1 MTTKTKPK
9 IKDQL
14 TKALAQAEATEETMR
29 EEWSKSAGLAI
40 LAEASDSE
48 VAEASSRY
56 QAAQRESAAIRSAIS
71 LLGAREMAAEAQAES
86 ARVSALRKES
96 EAAHVAQM
104 TALTSVAE
112 AANALTKHLE
122 VARAQSSVLNALHA
136 SLVESDPTGWA
147 EVEQDRRDAE
157 ASVGSRYAQKRSEVR
172 EAAQR
177 ARYGLQHS
185 DGVDHVIE
193 EDGGL
198 VLMGDQVAPNGTLHT
213 VALPLLLDWELSRLV
228 VLDKAEG
235 DAMEQAFDDHAARTV
250 VAGFGHLSASVAEV
264 RDAGALNTATVGLL
278 LPRETRAALAGLRSF
293 LPTSS
298 HQGIA
303 VRSVPRSAIDAK
315 AEEATLDAG
324 LEAITRLTA
333 N

>member
-1 MTTKTKPK
+1 MTVKTKTKE
-9 IKDQL
+9 QL
-14 TKALAQAEATEETMR
+14 TKDLGRAETAEAEAQ
-29 EEWSKSAGLAI
+29 EEWSKAAGLAI
-40 LAEASDSE
+40 LSEATDAEVSEAS
-48 VAEASSRY
+48 RKY
-56 QAAQRESAAIRSAIS
+56 QERQRESAGLRSAIG
-71 LLGAREMAAEAQAES
+71 LLEARETAAAAKAES
-86 ARVSALRKES
+86 ERVSALRNES

-112 AANALTKHLE
+112 AAAALTKALE
-122 VARAQSSVLNALHA
+122 VVRAQRSVLNALHA
-136 SLVESDPTGWA
+136 QLVESDPSGWA

-185 DGVDHVIE
+185 DGRSDHVIE
-193 EDGGL
+193 DDGGL

-228 VLDKAEG
+228 VLDKEER
-235 DAMEQAFDDHAARTV
+235 DALEDAFEDHAARAV

-278 LPRETRAALAGLRSF
+278 LPRETRAALAGLKSF

-303 VRSVPRSAIDAK
+303 TRSTPKSPLDAK
-315 AEEATLDAG
+315 QDEARLQAG
-324 LEAITRLTA
+324 LAALSTLA